1 MLKLSNVEVKY
12 SDVILVL
19 RGVSLELEPG
29 GAIALLGA
37 NGAGKTT
44 VLKAV
49 SGLLHTELGEV
60 TDGSI
65 HFNNVRI
72 DKKGTEDIVKM
83 GIVQIMEGRRVFK
96 HLTVEE
102 NIVIGAHLRSDTANI
117 KRDLEM
123 VYSYFP

>member
-29 GAIALLGA
+29 GAVALLGA

-44 VLKAV
+44 TLKAI

-65 HFNNVRI
+65 EFNGVRI
-72 DKKGTEDIVKM
+72 DKKGPEDITRM
-83 GIVQIMEGRRVFK
+83 GIVQIMEGRRGGGP
-96 HLTVEE
+96 LTAEG
-102 NIVIGAHLRSDTANI
+102 NPLARALLR
-117 KRDLEM
+117 
-123 VYSYFP
+123 